1 MNQIV
6 ECVPNFSEGRN
17 KETIAA
23 IADAIRSTEGCT
35 LLDIDPGAS
44 TNRTVYTFVA
54 NPEAVVEGAMNA
66 ATAARAHIDMTRHS
80 GEHPRF
86 GAMDVC
92 PFIPVANVTMAECVP
107 SPQRLVNASPRRWV
121 SLYFCMGMPAKQPT
135 GAACPMSAMVNT
147 RAWPTGSKMKNGSPI
162 SARLHSYPHGGPPQ
176 RVPATF

>member
-54 NPEAVVEGAMNA
+54 SPEAVVEGAMNA

-92 PFIPVANVTMAECVP
+92 PFIPVANVTMAECARHRRSVW
-107 SPQRLVNASPRRWV
+107 STPRRDIGCPCISVWACRQS
-121 SLYFCMGMPAKQPT
+121 SLPAQPVR
-135 GAACPMSAMVNT
+135 CPP
-147 RAWPTGSKMKNGSPI
+147 W
-162 SARLHSYPHGGPPQ
+162 
-176 RVPATF
+176 